1 MSISDLKARVAS
13 AIPADIALG
22 WHVIALPADGRDPFM
37 AAGPYEKSTTA
48 FGRATR
54 LMGDE
59 LNTYPVK
66 VTEAQEIIYY
76 GKDAVLMVRPR
87 P

>member
-1 MSISDLKARVAS
+1 MSDLKARVVS

-22 WHVIALPADGRDPFM
+22 WHVIALPVDGRDPYM
-37 AAGPYEKSTTA
+37 AAGPYEKSVTA

-59 LNTYPVK
+59 LNTYPVRI
-66 VTEAQEIIYY
+66 TEAQEIVYY
-76 GKDAVLMVRPR
+76 GKDAVLVVRPR